1 MYNLLTNYIAFC
13 LKLCFVSIIRLFICE
28 LATPWFDQL
37 VAVIIYRFNIFNTY
51 QPSPSIKTLFLRLYK
66 YPSNVLETVPIT
78 TVLIWYFERSD
89 IWDTKLRDWNL
100 DVFDSKNNN
109 VYQYREYCKPTLAV
123 SLNVFY
129 NVKYKK
135 TGVIQQGL
143 HFYHQLL
150 EYINIIV
157 FKYFYHFTNNYMV
170 FIHRSV
176 FYRVIHQQYDHQLTL

>member
-28 LATPWFDQL
+28 LATPWFNQL

-51 QPSPSIKTLFLRLYK
+51 QPSPTIKTLFLRLYN

-89 IWDTKLRDWNL
+89 IWDTKLRDCNL
-100 DVFDSKNNN
+100 DVFNSKNNN
-109 VYQYREYCKPTLAV
+109 VYQYKEYWKTNMITLTV

-135 TGVIQQGL
+135 NRSDTTRL
-143 HFYHQLL
+143 TFLSFHKK
-150 EYINIIV
+150 IIWYLFSV
-157 FKYFYHFTNNYMV
+157 VYFTVPFTNTTP
-170 FIHRSV
+170 S
-176 FYRVIHQQYDHQLTL
+176 